1 MKQIFNSGNYSQKA
15 NLAFLILRVVI
26 GSVMLT
32 HVLEKLSMLFGSNPI
47 QFPDPVCIGAT
58 ASLAFTVFAEVVCSF
73 LLIFGIA
80 TRFAATVLL
89 INMAV
94 AVLIIHAQDAF
105 GVKELAV
112 LYLLTY
118 LIIAIVGAGKIS
130 IDNLIYKKI
139 SQ

>member
-15 NLAFLILRVVI
+15 NLAFLILRIVI

-32 HVLEKLSMLFGSNPI
+32 HGLGKLSMLFNSNPV
-47 QFPDPVCIGAT
+47 QFPDPVGIGAT

-94 AVLIIHAQDAF
+94 AILVIHAQDVF

-112 LYLLTY
+112 LYSLTY
-118 LIIAIVGAGKIS
+118 LTIAIVGAGKIS
-130 IDNLIYKKI
+130 IDNLIYKKF

>member
-1 MKQIFNSGNYSQKA
+1 
-15 NLAFLILRVVI
+15 
-26 GSVMLT
+26 
-32 HVLEKLSMLFGSNPI
+32 
-47 QFPDPVCIGAT
+47 
-58 ASLAFTVFAEVVCSF
+58 
-73 LLIFGIA
+73 
-80 TRFAATVLL
+80 
-89 INMAV
+89 MAV